1 MKLKISE
8 IKNQFWGNYRKI
20 VKLDT
25 VISLLS
31 RNAPLDFILTEL
43 DRVKMELKRKDH
55 EINFIMIDKK
65 DKPKEIE
72 GKLIFDNIRYVL
84 DGMFD
89 IQTFKLFYEQYSISD
104 IYNEFYKNNECTSFV
119 EDKSNKTNFEEF
131 IDKQIEGLN
140 GIRNDLK
147 SNDVYLLKTD
157 LDSLIDDIQLTNND
171 IFFIYN
177 YGGIDGDKSDD
188 FEFLQNMSEFE
199 QCGACDL
206 AFDIWV
212 KDKDNFLKNL
222 KNANSKNQVSE
233 GQNKEV
239 TQKSETSYLNIIQA
253 LKDELLNRGLFEN
266 QSSLISYLSNSYTGY
281 TGLSETNLR
290 EKFSKANKIKLN

>member
-1 MKLKISE
+1 
-8 IKNQFWGNYRKI
+8 
-20 VKLDT
+20 
-25 VISLLS
+25 
-31 RNAPLDFILTEL
+31 
-43 DRVKMELKRKDH
+43 
-55 EINFIMIDKK
+55 
-65 DKPKEIE
+65 
-72 GKLIFDNIRYVL
+72 
-84 DGMFD
+84 
-89 IQTFKLFYEQYSISD
+89 
-104 IYNEFYKNNECTSFV
+104 
-119 EDKSNKTNFEEF
+119 
-131 IDKQIEGLN
+131 
-140 GIRNDLK
+140 
-147 SNDVYLLKTD
+147 
-157 LDSLIDDIQLTNND
+157 
-171 IFFIYN
+171 
-177 YGGIDGDKSDD
+177 
-188 FEFLQNMSEFE
+188 MSEFE

-290 EKFSKANKIKLN
+290 EKFSKANKIK

>member
-89 IQTFKLFYEQYSISD
+89 IQTF
-104 IYNEFYKNNECTSFV
+104 
-119 EDKSNKTNFEEF
+119 NKTNFEEF

-290 EKFSKANKIKLN
+290 EKFSKANKIK

>member
-84 DGMFD
+84 DGMLD
-89 IQTFKLFYEQYSISD
+89 IQTFKLFYEQYLISD

-290 EKFSKANKIKLN
+290 EKFSKANKIKLK